1 MDIWYTPPLSIHISG
16 YSFSIV
22 SPVFNNTTETID
34 PSLNPI
40 PVDGGILICTTLREA
55 SLYFIFF

>member
-1 MDIWYTPPLSIHISG
+1 MDIWYAPPLSIYISG

-22 SPVFNNTTETID
+22 SLVFNNTTETID
-34 PSLNPI
+34 PRLKSI

-55 SLYFIFF
+55 SEYKK